1 MRIIIALARQRMT
14 VVTLAILC
22 LAVVGCAGGSV
33 FDPDARHFDGLDP
46 AVVAEVL
53 SNPVERS
60 RIERQSSDLQKRL
73 AQVRVIN
80 FIMCRDVLRVYQEWL
95 KTGYVSELRDLPAP
109 TYEEEGFYT
118 WDNEYKR
125 IENILATGSIDELR
139 KRLTQQTSCGQGV
152 PYQPGDI
159 SGPTIVD
166 VALGRTE

>member
-1 MRIIIALARQRMT
+1 MRIIIALARQWAT
-14 VVTLAILC
+14 VVILAVLC
-22 LAVVGCAGGSV
+22 LAVAGCTGDDV

-60 RIERQSSDLQKRL
+60 RIERESSDQKNL

-95 KTGYVSELRDLPAP
+95 KTGYVTELRDLPAP

-118 WDNEYKR
+118 WDYDYESYK
-125 IENILATGSIDELR
+125 NILATGSIEELR
-139 KRLTQQTSCGQGV
+139 KSLTQEPSCGRSV
-152 PYQPGDI
+152 PHQPGDI
-159 SGPTIVD
+159 SGPTIAD
-166 VALGRTE
+166 VVLGRTS

>member
-1 MRIIIALARQRMT
+1 MR
-14 VVTLAILC
+14 TLVLFTFC
-22 LAVVGCAGGSV
+22 LFLVGCASDDV
-33 FDPDARHFDGLDP
+33 FDPEARHFVGLDP

-60 RIERQSSDLQKRL
+60 RIERESPDQKNL

-95 KTGYVSELRDLPAP
+95 KTGYVNELRDLPAP

-118 WDNEYKR
+118 WDYDYESYK
-125 IENILATGSIDELR
+125 NILETGSIDELR
-139 KRLTQQTSCGQGV
+139 ESLTQEPSCGRSV

-159 SGPTIVD
+159 SGPTIADIV
-166 VALGRTE
+166 LGRTN